1 MAQTNEQFPAPS
13 NPDPWHVH
21 VLVVE
26 DDIAIQKMLRLALEK
41 MEHRVSI
48 AGDGNTALEM
58 IRDNGVEL
66 VLLDIVLPDI
76 DGFDVC
82 GRIRTFSEVP
92 VLMVTALNRTE
103 DIVHGFEVGADD
115 YITKPF
121 SLREIQGRI
130 HAILR
135 RIHWIEQRPLSETI
149 TNGTVQLNIRS
160 QRAVV
165 RGREVHLTPIEFRLL
180 RQLMLRPDQPISKQE
195 LFHQV
200 WGYEV
205 EGGANLVE
213 VAIRRLRS
221 KIEESPSDP
230 KLIATVHAIGYKYV
244 SPAPDG
250 K

>member
-1 MAQTNEQFPAPS
+1 MTQPNEQYPS
-13 NPDPWHVH
+13 LPLDEQWPVH

-26 DDIAIQKMLRLALEK
+26 DDVAVQKMLRLALER
-41 MEHRVSI
+41 MDHSVTI
-48 AGDGNTALEM
+48 AGDGNTALE
-58 IRDNGVEL
+58 IVRNNSIEL

-82 GRIRTFSEVP
+82 RQIRSFSEVP
-92 VLMVTALNRTE
+92 ILMVTALNRTE

-135 RIHWIEQRPLSETI
+135 RINWLEQRPLSENI
-149 TNGTVQLNIRS
+149 HNGAVHLNIRS
-160 QRAVV
+160 QRATV
-165 RGREVHLTPIEFRLL
+165 RGKEVHLTPIEFRLL
-180 RQLMLRPDQPISKQE
+180 RQLMMRPDQPISKQD
-195 LFHQV
+195 LFHEV
-200 WGYEV
+200 WGYQV

-213 VAIRRLRS
+213 VAVRRLRS
-221 KIEESPSDP
+221 KIEETPSDP

-244 SPAPDG
+244 STPLG
-250 K
+250 IE